1 LIISLPLTLF
11 LYFSYLPSPSVN
23 GKKRPRPVE
32 EAAPTP
38 DVIAAALGAIK
49 AGKMSLRKAS
59 RHYGVDKSKLHRI
72 VNKVQTASAKWGG
85 TTAMPKEVEDILA
98 QKLMLLVKN
107 HFYLEMVNLP
117 FVALEICEKLG
128 IRKTKWVAGRKW
140 VANFFKR
147 HPELSPRKSGKISRA
162 RSLHFNLITHA
173 EWYAALKEFIH
184 LYKPEEIFNTD
195 DTGCVFYNCLFH
207 SHPPPP
213 PSFPQARH

>member
-1 LIISLPLTLF
+1 MFIRAPTNISLFFPLL
-11 LYFSYLPSPSVN
+11 SSPSVH
-23 GKKRPRPVE
+23 GKKRPRPEE

-38 DVIAAALGAIK
+38 DVIAAAVGAIK
-49 AGKMSLRKAS
+49 AGKMSFRKAS
-59 RHYGVDKSKLHRI
+59 KYYGIEKSKLQRI
-72 VNKVQTASAKWGG
+72 VSGVQKASAKWGG
-85 TTAMPKEVEDILA
+85 TTAMPKEVEDVLA

-184 LYKPEEIFNTD
+184 LYKPEELFNTD
-195 DTGCVFYNCLFH
+195 DTGCVFF
-207 SHPPPP
+207 
-213 PSFPQARH
+213 